1 MATPIATPPTQGAG
15 AAPPADGQTGSGQP
29 TGQGQGQGGFN
40 WGLFPSVPEE
50 QRTLLEP
57 HLRDVLGHV
66 TKVEQQWAPYKFL
79 QESGVQAD
87 QLRGILSFS
96 EAFDKD
102 PVGTWYSMAQQM
114 AENGVLPEDLDV
126 EDLGRILQGLPPAD
140 QGAPQG
146 QGQPGQPQMTPEMQ
160 GMMQMFQQMLAPLT
174 EKLQGVENYVQSQ
187 QQRETQRTQDQL
199 LTQSLTGMKD
209 QLKAAGF
216 PEEIFGNEEG
226 QISDQYL
233 TGQIVA
239 HRGDVSTAV
248 QSINTLRNGILKGF
262 AGGPTPKPG
271 QGELNMP
278 NGAPPTP
285 GKAEASARNKGDGF
299 SEARA
304 GAENFLRQAQNA
316 SAQQ

>member
-1 MATPIATPPTQGAG
+1 
-15 AAPPADGQTGSGQP
+15 
-29 TGQGQGQGGFN
+29 
-40 WGLFPSVPEE
+40 
-50 QRTLLEP
+50 
-57 HLRDVLGHV
+57 V

-126 EDLGRILQGLPPAD
+126 EDLGRILQGLPPANE
-140 QGAPQG
+140 GAPQG
-146 QGQPGQPQMTPEMQ
+146 PGQPGQQGQLSPEMQ
-160 GMMQMFQQMLAPLT
+160 TMMQMVQQMIAPLA
-174 EKLQGVENYVQSQ
+174 EKLQGVDNYVQSQ

-239 HRGDVSTAV
+239 HRGDVNTAV

-271 QGELNMP
+271 QGELTMP

-285 GKAEASARNKGDGF
+285 GRKDTNTGDGF
-299 SEARA
+299 KDARA
-304 GAENFLRQAQNA
+304 GAENFLRQAQQA